1 MSKLILITG
10 ASRGIGLELCRQYH
24 DNGHRVI
31 AVCRQSTDTLKEL
44 GVKIIENIDVTSAED
59 CHRLHDTLNDEYVD
73 ILINN
78 AGLLHSETIND
89 LDFENIQQQFEVN
102 AMAPLRI
109 TGSLLNK
116 LRSGS
121 KVIMITSRMGSMD
134 DNTSGG
140 YYGYRMSK
148 AALNMAGVSLAND
161 LRPRKIAVG
170 LIHPGFV
177 STRMTGYG
185 GLIDPPESARNI
197 INSIDKVTI
206 ENSGVFLHA
215 EGQELPW

>member
-1 MSKLILITG
+1 MSRLILITG
-10 ASRGIGLELCRQYH
+10 ASRGIGLELSRQYH
-24 DNGHRVI
+24 DNGDRVI
-31 AVCRQSTDTLKEL
+31 AVCRQSTDTLREL

-78 AGLLHSETIND
+78 AGLLHSETIQD
-89 LDFENIQQQFEVN
+89 LDFEQIQQQFEVN

-109 TGSLLNK
+109 TGSLLDK
-116 LRSGS
+116 LRAGS
-121 KVIMITSRMGSMD
+121 KVIMISSRMGSMD

-161 LRPRKIAVG
+161 LRSREIAVG

-185 GLIDPPESARNI
+185 GLIDPPESAKNI
-197 INSIDKVTI
+197 IDSIETVEI

-215 EGQELPW
+215 EGSELPW

>member
-1 MSKLILITG
+1 MSRLILITG

-24 DNGHRVI
+24 ENGDRVI
-31 AVCRQSTDTLKEL
+31 ATCRQSTDELKEL
-44 GVKIIENIDVTSAED
+44 GVKIIENIDVTSVED
-59 CHRLHDTLNDEYVD
+59 CHRLHDTLNDEFLD

-78 AGLLHSETIND
+78 AGILHSETLNN
-89 LDFENIQQQFEVN
+89 LDFEHIQEQFEVN

-109 TGSLLNK
+109 TGSLLDK
-116 LRSGS
+116 LRAGS

-161 LRPRKIAVG
+161 LKHRKISVG

-185 GLIDPPESARNI
+185 GLIESPESAKNI
-197 INSIDKVTI
+197 IESIEKVSL
-206 ENSGVFLHA
+206 ENSGIFLHA

>member
-1 MSKLILITG
+1 MSRLILITG

-24 DNGHRVI
+24 DNGDRVI

>member
-1 MSKLILITG
+1 MSRLILITG

-24 DNGHRVI
+24 DNGDRVI

-215 EGQELPW
+215 EGQEL

>member
-1 MSKLILITG
+1 MSRIILITG

-24 DNGHRVI
+24 ENGDRVI
-31 AVCRQSTDTLKEL
+31 AICRQSTDELKEL
-44 GVKIIENIDVTSAED
+44 GVKIIENVDVTSAED

-78 AGLLHSETIND
+78 AGVLHSETIND
-89 LDFENIQQQFEVN
+89 LDFENIMEQFKVN

-109 TGSLLNK
+109 TGSLLDK
-116 LRSGS
+116 LRAGS

-161 LRPRKIAVG
+161 LKHRKIAVG

-185 GLIDPPESARNI
+185 GLIEPPESARNI
-197 INSIDKVTI
+197 INSIDKVSI
-206 ENSGVFLHA
+206 ENSGIFLHA

>member
-1 MSKLILITG
+1 MSRLILITG

>member
-1 MSKLILITG
+1 MSRLILITG

-24 DNGHRVI
+24 ENGDRVI
-31 AVCRQSTDTLKEL
+31 ATCRQSTDELKEL
-44 GVKIIENIDVTSAED
+44 GVKIIENIDVTSVED
-59 CHRLHDTLNDEYVD
+59 CHRLHDTLNGEFLD

-78 AGLLHSETIND
+78 AGILHSETLNN
-89 LDFENIQQQFEVN
+89 LDFEHIQEQFEVN

-109 TGSLLNK
+109 TGSLLDK
-116 LRSGS
+116 LRAGS

-161 LRPRKIAVG
+161 LKHRKISVG

-185 GLIDPPESARNI
+185 GLIESPESAKNI
-197 INSIDKVTI
+197 IESIEKVSL
-206 ENSGVFLHA
+206 ENSGIFLHA

>member
-1 MSKLILITG
+1 MSRLILITG

-24 DNGHRVI
+24 DNGDRVI

-44 GVKIIENIDVTSAED
+44 GVKIVENIDVTSAED
-59 CHRLHDTLNDEYVD
+59 CHRLHETLNDEYVD

-78 AGLLHSETIND
+78 AGILNSESLND
-89 LDFENIQQQFEVN
+89 LDFEQIMEQFKVN

-109 TGSLLNK
+109 TESLLDK
-116 LRSGS
+116 LRAGS
-121 KVIMITSRMGSMD
+121 KIIMITSRMGSID
-134 DNTSGG
+134 DNQSGG

-161 LRPRKIAVG
+161 LHHRKIAVG

-185 GLIDPPESARNI
+185 GLIDPPESVRNI
-197 INSIDKVTI
+197 IKSIEKVSI
-206 ENSGVFLHA
+206 ENTGIFLHA
-215 EGQELPW
+215 EGPELSW

>member
-1 MSKLILITG
+1 MSRIVLITG

-24 DNGHRVI
+24 DKGDRVI
-31 AVCRQSTDTLKEL
+31 AVCRQSTDTLREL
-44 GVKIIENIDVTSAED
+44 GVKIIENVDVTSAED
-59 CHRLHDTLNDEYVD
+59 CHSLHDALHDEYVD

-78 AGLLHSETIND
+78 AGVLHSETLNS
-89 LDFENIQQQFEVN
+89 LDFENIMQQFQVN
-102 AMAPLRI
+102 AVAPLRI
-109 TGSLLNK
+109 TSSLLDK
-116 LRSGS
+116 LRAGS
-121 KVIMITSRMGSMD
+121 KVIMITSRMGSIE

-148 AALNMAGVSLAND
+148 AALNMAGMSLAND
-161 LRPRKIAVG
+161 LRQRKIAVG

-185 GLIDPPESARNI
+185 GLIEPNESASNI
-197 INSIDKVTI
+197 IESIDRVSM
-206 ENSGVFLHA
+206 ENSGIFLHA